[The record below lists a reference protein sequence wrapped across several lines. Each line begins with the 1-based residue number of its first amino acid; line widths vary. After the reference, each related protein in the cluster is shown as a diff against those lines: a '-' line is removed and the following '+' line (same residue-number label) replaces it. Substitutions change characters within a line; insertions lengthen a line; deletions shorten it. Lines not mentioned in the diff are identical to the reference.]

1 MWTSQRFAIFVAI
14 IVSVFF
20 ISGCLVT
27 PDVGTESG
35 STVVSAPNSNLPF
48 PEKTVC
54 DPFDTTSPQAR
65 DQGLAGKLFY
75 LSDDQP
81 RYKDMT
87 DFFTNAQVADVN
99 IFLDRLF
106 IPNLPFKGS
115 FHTQA
120 GSLVTTTDGSP
131 LSKYFGMQMESQLQL
146 APGEPAGYYQL
157 AVIADDGAVLK
168 IADGSG
174 GYKTLV
180 NNNGNHATKMACA
193 NDAIYLDQNT
203 RIPIIMQ
210 YYQGPRYHV
219 SLVSMWRPWPDGV
232 TNTDPVNDAYC
243 GRSGNGLFFDSTKN
257 PIKPKEPFYE
267 LLSRNWKVL
276 ENANYKISDQE
287 VNPCLAPEPPVVPAE
302 EPLVISGFT
311 ISNVLRDSATL
322 NWTTNIPS
330 TSQGWYYNAT
340 TGVSE
345 TTVLDS
351 TLVQTHSLTITGLA
365 PNTLYSVK
373 GLSTTLGGQSI
384 TSDELAF
391 KTPR

>member
-1 MWTSQRFAIFVAI
+1 MWTFQRYILILSMIFTVLT
-14 IVSVFF
+14 

-27 PDVGTESG
+27 PDVGSESG
-35 STVVSAPNSNLPF
+35 TTVVSEPNPNPMPY
-48 PEKTVC
+48 PEKIVC
-54 DPFDTTSPQAR
+54 DPFNTTLSQSR
-65 DQGLAGKLFY
+65 EQGLTGKLYY

-81 RYKDMT
+81 RYKNMT
-87 DFFTNAQVADVN
+87 DFFMNAQVADAN

-106 IPNLPFKGS
+106 IPNLPFKGA
-115 FHTQA
+115 FYTQA
-120 GSLVTTTDGSP
+120 GSLITTADGSP
-131 LSKYFGMQMESQLQL
+131 LSKYFGMQIESELQL
-146 APGEPAGYYQL
+146 APNQPAGYYQL
-157 AVIADDGAVLK
+157 AMIADDGAILK
-168 IADGSG
+168 IPDGDG

-180 NNNGNHATKMACA
+180 DNNGNHATKMACA
-193 NDAIYLDQNT
+193 NEPVYLDQNT
-203 RIPIIMQ
+203 RVPIIMQ

-257 PIKPKEPFYE
+257 PIKPKDPFYE

-276 ENANYKISDQE
+276 ENTNYKIPHQE
-287 VNPCLAPEPPVVPAE
+287 VNYCVSPEQPTE
-302 EPLVISGFT
+302 ETLVISGFT
-311 ISNVLRDSATL
+311 ISNVLRDTATL

-330 TSQGWYYNAT
+330 TSQVWYYNT
-340 TGVSE
+340 TTSVSE

-351 TLVQTHSLTITGLA
+351 IPVQTHSVTITGLA

-373 GLSTTLGGQSI
+373 ALSTTLGGQSI